1 MSLAS
6 EFAPAQDAHVR
17 LTVLR
22 LLADQP
28 MGSANDAAIYEALN
42 ALALPS
48 SRDAT
53 RAHLFW
59 LGAQGLISVLDLRT
73 SNGLVVGTLTE
84 KGGDVA
90 KGRSIVPGVERVTP
104 AGGV

>member
-1 MSLAS
+1 MSLAQ
-6 EFAPAQDAHVR
+6 EFAPAHDGHVR
-17 LTVLR
+17 LVIVQ

-42 ALALPS
+42 ALDLRC
-48 SRDAT
+48 SREAT
-53 RAHLFW
+53 RAHIFW

-73 SNGLVVGTLTE
+73 TNGLVVGTLTE

-90 KGRSIVPGVERVTP
+90 KGRSIVPGVERV
-104 AGGV
+104 G